1 MPRALTLL
9 LTALV
14 SLVCTAGWALD
25 INTATEAELDGLK
38 GIGPAMSGAMLTERH
53 KQPFKDWADLR
64 RRVKGLGEKKAA
76 QLSAEGLTVNGQTF
90 GGKP

>member
-1 MPRALTLL
+1 MPRALKL
-9 LTALV
+9 LTAVV
-14 SLVCTAGWALD
+14 SLICTASLALN
-25 INTATEAELDGLK
+25 INTAKEADLDGLK

-76 QLSAEGLTVNGQTF
+76 QLSAEGLTVNGQPF
-90 GGKP
+90 EKRP

>member
-1 MPRALTLL
+1 L
-9 LTALV
+9 
-14 SLVCTAGWALD
+14 ALD
-25 INTATEAELDGLK
+25 INTAKEADLDGLK

-76 QLSAEGLTVNGQTF
+76 QLSAEGLTVNGQPF
-90 GGKP
+90 EKRP